1 MADGIRTFME
11 GQRQCTQLILT
22 DNRSVFTYRFQ
33 LIQRLQPNF
42 TTDCTRNFMCSMH
55 KGDSSKLRISS
66 FIPQQQQI
74 SFIICPGWLSIW
86 VSEAVVKVSMSC
98 TALLSLSLGDQFDYS
113 ELKSPTRIEYVG
125 CCLLI
130 PKSTCRWFS
139 K

>member
-55 KGDSSKLRISS
+55 KGDSSKLRI
-66 FIPQQQQI
+66 IYNMPRLTI
-74 SFIICPGWLSIW
+74 HLVW

-130 PKSTCRWFS
+130 PKSTCR
-139 K
+139 